1 LSKLLLLR
9 AFIESS
15 NGGYYSPIHQGLDCY
30 TLLYIIDD
38 PNKYSQIPDHLLPG
52 NIVDDCTGYKLSF
65 FYPIEYLDK
74 PIHRDPRLDLGFYT
88 GYYMPR
94 GRLPVKN
101 DKRLG
106 RDDLLLFMAGLCR
119 YDEDLWGRGYGLS
132 YFKKVFRRVYRSGF
146 CGIYIV
152 GGIIVEDVIDVSIY
166 GWRDIIGS
174 YPFLKYSP
182 HYYRV
187 GDEPVAVIGSGFK
200 LVKPLLIG
208 FRRGVYSSY
217 FEELIGRRDAL
228 MVSMNNFRRSRVI
241 EIGDPYVFIDKILEL
256 VNNGLE

>member
-1 LSKLLLLR
+1 MSKLLLLR

-15 NGGYYSPIHQGLDCY
+15 NGGYYSPIHQDRGCY

-38 PNKYSQIPDHLLPG
+38 PNRYSWIPDHLLPD
-52 NIVDDCTGYKLSF
+52 NIVDNCTGYRLSV
-65 FYPIEYLDK
+65 FYPVEYLDK

-88 GYYMPR
+88 GYYMPH
-94 GRLPVKN
+94 GRLPVKD

-106 RDDLLLFMAGLCR
+106 RGDLLLFMAGLCK
-119 YDEDLWGRGYGLS
+119 YNENLWGGRYSLS
-132 YFKKVFRRVYRSGF
+132 RFRSVFRRVYRSGF

-152 GGIIVEDVIDVSIY
+152 GGIIVEDIVDVSVY
-166 GWRDIIGS
+166 GWENIISS

-208 FRRGVYSSY
+208 FRRGVYSGY

-228 MVSMNNFRRSRVI
+228 MVSMNNFMRSRVI
-241 EIGDPYVFIDKILEL
+241 EIGDQYMFIDKMLRLISD
-256 VNNGLE
+256 N